1 MVDGKCVEIN
11 GNFLLAGSKSV
22 VGILEHKLGVAEGN
36 RAFRAGL
43 ADLSSR
49 RICADGAVR
58 YQCVAAFY
66 VVEHKLIGVGVIGD
80 LVAALIFVRQSVLC
94 YHIACLSFHL
104 GVNGVETGILV
115 GKFHLAHDGSET
127 FLRFGKQ
134 IIGGHAELDCA
145 AVYNGLVHKTG
156 EYFFRQGNVAV
167 AELNGN
173 GSVFTRVDVCFRR
186 IVSGHADDG
195 KLSHGVEQMNVVR
208 VHGELDVFVG
218 LHLGAGVDTGDGVIF
233 LAVHVHVQICLVAQ
247 LFHNV
252 YMGVYYGVGRIGD
265 KHLFVMNVLGT
276 HAQHNRNVEILFV
289 DYSVGLF
296 GCYHDF
302 VGAEGR
308 IDVAVFS

>member
-1 MVDGKCVEIN
+1 MPSGLTATLILSLMLSLGVPSNIAVHAGEIGVNHRLRAQTVGVAYKQRNDKIGVGGHNRMVDGKCVEIN

-156 EYFFRQGNVAV
+156 E
-167 AELNGN
+167 
-173 GSVFTRVDVCFRR
+173 
-186 IVSGHADDG
+186 
-195 KLSHGVEQMNVVR
+195 
-208 VHGELDVFVG
+208 
-218 LHLGAGVDTGDGVIF
+218 
-233 LAVHVHVQICLVAQ
+233 
-247 LFHNV
+247 
-252 YMGVYYGVGRIGD
+252 
-265 KHLFVMNVLGT
+265 
-276 HAQHNRNVEILFV
+276 
-289 DYSVGLF
+289 
-296 GCYHDF
+296 
-302 VGAEGR
+302 
-308 IDVAVFS
+308 